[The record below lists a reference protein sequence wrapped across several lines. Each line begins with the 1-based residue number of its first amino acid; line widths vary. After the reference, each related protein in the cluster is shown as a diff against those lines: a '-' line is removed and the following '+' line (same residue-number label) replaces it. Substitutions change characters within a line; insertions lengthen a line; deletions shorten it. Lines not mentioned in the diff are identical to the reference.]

1 MIRKNIRLRK
11 EYLIRMEDEKKNKQ
25 KYDKKMSLK
34 MAQIGIFQYLSQ
46 NVNERLPSFMV
57 KRMP

>member
-1 MIRKNIRLRK
+1 
-11 EYLIRMEDEKKNKQ
+11 
-25 KYDKKMSLK
+25 

-57 KRMP
+57 KRMPWSTT